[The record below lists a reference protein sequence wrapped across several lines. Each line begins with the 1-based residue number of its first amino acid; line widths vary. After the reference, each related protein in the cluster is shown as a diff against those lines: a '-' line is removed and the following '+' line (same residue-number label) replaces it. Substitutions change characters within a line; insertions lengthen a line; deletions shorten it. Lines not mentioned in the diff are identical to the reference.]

1 MRRYSGMEPIRPGT
15 GADSRSAPAA
25 PVDRSR
31 RLVES
36 VVTIRVSVTGT
47 RHVGRM
53 LVTGALLLVAPAVA
67 GATSSASS
75 YTDAAGDD
83 NAAPDI
89 TSVTLVESAA
99 GVLEVE
105 VEVANYDVLP
115 PSSWVNLWFDVD
127 GDPGTGDSTGDDA
140 LVRYDSGGS
149 VELRRWNGEE
159 FVAAPSPGLAGEY
172 VESTLTARIPTS
184 SLGPLSSP
192 GILVVAVRSSVVAM
206 ETLTTADFAPE
217 NGRSRWLR
225 GGRSVFE
232 DLEGDHNAAP
242 DVTTIRVSD
251 GKDGWIRFAI
261 STPNRV
267 RLPDTSLV
275 AVSIDRDANPATGD
289 NGSELTVTTL
299 GGEVRLERWDPRAKD
314 WALDGP
320 PTRAR
325 AAGARG
331 VVTIDVHR
339 SELDGVASFG
349 FRVVSA
355 DLNPLTGAL
364 VAVDF
369 APDSGTFWRYTL
381 ANAAA
386 PRLVAGKATGA
397 PARPRPGRAF
407 TIATPV
413 RRSDTNRAITSGSV
427 TCDVRAD
434 AARVRATGRIRGG
447 HGQCALLVPPN
458 ARLITGSMTIRS
470 GGRTVTKS
478 FRFRVG

>member
-1 MRRYSGMEPIRPGT
+1 MRRYRGRERTGRGT
-15 GADSRSAPAA
+15 AADSRSAPLAL
-25 PVDRSR
+25 VDRSR

-36 VVTIRVSVTGT
+36 VLTIRFSVTGR

-53 LVTGALLLVAPAVA
+53 LLTGALLLVTPAVA
-67 GATSSASS
+67 GATSSAST
-75 YTDAAGDD
+75 YIDPAGDD

-89 TSVTLVESAA
+89 TAVTLAEAE
-99 GVLEVE
+99 GVLEVQ
-105 VEVANYDVLP
+105 VEVANYDALP
-115 PSSWVNLWFDVD
+115 PSSWFNLWFDVD
-127 GDPGTGDSTGDDA
+127 GNTETGDSAGDDA
-140 LVRYDSGGS
+140 LVRYTSDGN
-149 VELRRWNGEE
+149 VELRLW
-159 FVAAPSPGLAGEY
+159 AGEGFVTTPAAGLTGSY
-172 VESTLTARIPTS
+172 VGGVLRVGIPTS
-184 SLGPLSSP
+184 SLGALSSP
-192 GILVVAVRSSVVAM
+192 GILVVGARSSVVAM

-217 NGRSRWLR
+217 NGRSQWLR
-225 GGRSVFE
+225 GGRSVFP
-232 DLEGDHNAAP
+232 DAEGDQDAAP
-242 DVTTIRVSD
+242 DITSIRVSD

-261 STPNRV
+261 STPNRIT
-267 RLPDTSLV
+267 LPDKSLV

-289 NGSELTVTTL
+289 KGAEVTITTL
-299 GGEVRLERWDPRAKD
+299 GGEVELERWDARSDEWLA
-314 WALDGP
+314 ARP

-325 AAGARG
+325 AASARG

-339 SELDGVASFG
+339 SELGGVTGFA

-355 DLNPLTGAL
+355 DLNPLTGQL

-386 PRLVAGKATGA
+386 PRLVVGRATGA
-397 PARPRPGRAF
+397 PARPRAGRVF

-413 RRSDTNRAITSGSV
+413 RRSDTNRAITTGSV

-434 AARVRATGRIRGG
+434 ATRVRATGRVRGG
-447 HGQCALLVPPN
+447 RGQCALLVPPN